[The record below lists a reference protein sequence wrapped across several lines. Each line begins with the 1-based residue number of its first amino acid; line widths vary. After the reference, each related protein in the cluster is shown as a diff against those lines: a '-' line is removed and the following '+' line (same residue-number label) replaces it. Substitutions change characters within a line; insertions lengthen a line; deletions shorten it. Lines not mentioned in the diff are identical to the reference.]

1 MPISYHN
8 IKGSVAVENE
18 LLAPESGRVT
28 SISIANVGST
38 YKVRLSLYLQDTERS
53 LENTSATT
61 TIYLYRNLYIPIG
74 VTLVLDE
81 TALLTYNT
89 KAYGLYIKVEDPYAS
104 SQEADIIVR
113 TE

>member
-1 MPISYHN
+1 MPISYYN

-28 SISIANVGST
+28 SISIANVGSS
-38 YKVRLSLYLQDTERS
+38 YKVRLSLYLQDTVRS
-53 LENTSATT
+53 QENQSAAS

-74 VTLVLDE
+74 VTLILDE
-81 TALLTYNT
+81 PEFLTYNT
-89 KAYGLYIKVEDPYAS
+89 KVYGLYARIESPS
-104 SQEADIIVR
+104 QTSQEADIIVR